1 MPLSHGAS
9 DQTLPG
15 LKPLLFLSGSL
26 LGVVV
31 VVVVVSLCSL
41 PPLSLSPSPLQKWR
55 YYVVM
60 VCFMMDS
67 CNVGTYSSQIGFE
80 FGPLK
85 IKTFGKTYSTY
96 APYSKAGKKKN

>member
-41 PPLSLSPSPLQKWR
+41 PPLSFVPLSTTEMALLCGNGLFHDGLMQCGYIQLSNR
-55 YYVVM
+55 
-60 VCFMMDS
+60 F
-67 CNVGTYSSQIGFE
+67 
-80 FGPLK
+80 
-85 IKTFGKTYSTY
+85 
-96 APYSKAGKKKN
+96 